1 MAMISCNSLLCW
13 QCKWYLITIPHG
25 IPHLL
30 TLHLYNQ
37 HKTLHWRDSLLAVQY
52 SRPQY
57 SAIAANIDQIKPARA
72 LVWNEQTMLYYICIV
87 SLLTDKLAV
96 HPLVQEIHLLW
107 RAVKWC
113 HISHLHISFT
123 FWENYCHCIAILVE
137 LRSNRTP
144 TICPSKNN

>member
-1 MAMISCNSLLCW
+1 MQFPIVLTVQVIFN
-13 QCKWYLITIPHG
+13 YNTHG

-30 TLHLYNQ
+30 MLQLYNQ
-37 HKTLHWRDSLLAVQY
+37 HTTLHWRDSGLAVQY
-52 SRPQY
+52 SRLQY
-57 SAIAANIDQIKPARA
+57 SAIATNIDQIRPARA

-87 SLLTDKLAV
+87 SLLADKIAV

-113 HISHLHISFT
+113 HISHLHISVT
-123 FWENYCHCIAILVE
+123 FWENYCHCIAIRRG

-144 TICPSKNN
+144 TICQSKNN